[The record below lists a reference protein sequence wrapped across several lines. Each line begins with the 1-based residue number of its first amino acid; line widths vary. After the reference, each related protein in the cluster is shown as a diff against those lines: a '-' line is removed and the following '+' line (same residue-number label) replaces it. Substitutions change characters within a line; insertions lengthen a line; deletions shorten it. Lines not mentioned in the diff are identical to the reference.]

1 MLLNMNNDKIIL
13 GYDLAGTCSQIS
25 YCYIRESSEVSTLSS
40 VAGEENYDIPT
51 VLCKK
56 CGMNQW
62 LIGNEALRFLEENP
76 EQGIL
81 VDNLLELAVEGE
93 TLHLEGEEYEPE
105 NLLALFVKRSLNLLA
120 GVAPLEKVTALMFTC
135 EALSQRMIEVL
146 NIVSSG
152 LSLKKTQIY
161 YQNYTESFYS
171 YMIYQPKELWDFK
184 TLLFDYRAKKLKY
197 MCMECNKK
205 TTPIVVYIDR
215 EELEFD
221 GSDMQMLEIS
231 KVLVGSER
239 ISSVYLIGEKFAEGW
254 MRQSLKFLCEGRR
267 VFQGNNLYSKGA
279 CFCLMERLQGSEIGG
294 EYVFLGNDKLK
305 ANIGMRVLKRGEDAY
320 YALLDAGVNWYE
332 LDYTCE
338 LYLQDEDILEF
349 LVTPL
354 IGKESKSIQMSLEG
368 LGLKQGEATRIRLH
382 LFLTKE
388 NVICAQ
394 VEDLGFGEFR
404 APAEN
409 IWEREMELYS

>member
-1 MLLNMNNDKIIL
+1 MLLGANNDKIIL
-13 GYDLAGTCSQIS
+13 GYDLAATCSQIS
-25 YCYIRESSEVSTLSS
+25 YCYIKGNSEVSTLSS

-51 VLCKK
+51 ILCKK
-56 CGMNQW
+56 RGVNQW
-62 LIGNEALRFLEENP
+62 LIGNEALRFWEETP

-81 VDNLLELAVEGE
+81 VDNLLDLAVEGE
-93 TLHLEGEEYEPE
+93 TLYLEGEEYEPE

-135 EALSQRMIEVL
+135 EYLSQRMIEVL

-152 LSLKKTQIY
+152 LALKKTQIY

-184 TLLFDYRAKKLKY
+184 TLLFDYRAEKLKY
-197 MCMECNKK
+197 MCMECNKR

-221 GSDMQMLEIS
+221 GSDEQMLEIA

-254 MRQSLKFLCEGRR
+254 MKQSLKYLCQGRR

-305 ANIGMRVLKRGEDAY
+305 ANIGMRVLRRGEDAY

-338 LYLQDEDILEF
+338 LYLKDEDVLEF
-349 LVTPL
+349 LITPL
-354 IGKESKSIQMSLEG
+354 IGKDIKTISMPLEG
-368 LGLKQGEATRIRLH
+368 MGLKPGEATRIRLH

-404 APAEN
+404 AATEKV
-409 IWEREMELYS
+409 WEHEMELYS

>member
-1 MLLNMNNDKIIL
+1 MLLNINNDKIIL
-13 GYDLAGTCSQIS
+13 GYDLAATCSQIS

-56 CGMNQW
+56 CGVNQW

-81 VDNLLELAVEGE
+81 VDNLLDLAVEGE
-93 TLHLEGEEYEPE
+93 ALHLEGEEYEPE
-105 NLLALFVKRSLNLLA
+105 NLLTLFVKRSLNLLT

-135 EALSQRMIEVL
+135 ERLSQRMIEVL

-152 LSLKKTQIY
+152 LALKKTQIY
-161 YQNYTESFYS
+161 YQSYTESFYS

-184 TLLFDYRAKKLKY
+184 TFLFDYRAEKLKY
-197 MCMECNKK
+197 MCMECNKR

-221 GSDMQMLEIS
+221 GSDTQMLEIS
-231 KVLVGSER
+231 KVLIGNER

-254 MRQSLKFLCEGRR
+254 MKQSLKFLCEGRR

-305 ANIGMRVLKRGEDAY
+305 ANIGMRVLRRGEDAY

-338 LYLQDEDILEF
+338 LYLKDEDALEF

-354 IGKESKSIQMSLEG
+354 IGKESKTIPMPLEG
-368 LGLKQGEATRIRLH
+368 LGLKPGEATRIRLH
-382 LFLTKE
+382 LFLTRE

-404 APAEN
+404 AATEKV
-409 IWEREMELYS
+409 WEHEMELYS

>member
-1 MLLNMNNDKIIL
+1 MLLNMGNDKIII
-13 GYDLAGTCSQIS
+13 GYDLAGPCSQIS
-25 YCYIRESSEVSTLSS
+25 YCYIKESSEVSTLSS

-56 CGMNQW
+56 CGVNQW
-62 LIGNEALRFLEENP
+62 LIGNEALRFWMDYPEE
-76 EQGIL
+76 GIL
-81 VDNLLELAVEGE
+81 VDNLLQLAIDGE
-93 TLHLEGEEYEPE
+93 TLQLEGEEYEPE

-120 GVAPLEKVTALMFTC
+120 GIAPLEKVTALMFTC
-135 EALSQRMIEVL
+135 ETLSQRMIEVL
-146 NIVSSG
+146 NVVSSG
-152 LSLKKTQIY
+152 LGLKKTQIF

-171 YMIYQPKELWDFK
+171 YMIYQPRELWNFK
-184 TLLFDYRAKKLKY
+184 TLLFDYRTKALKY

-215 EELEFD
+215 EQLEFD
-221 GSDMQMLEIS
+221 GSDGQMLEIA

-254 MRQSLKFLCEGRR
+254 MKQSLKFLCDGRR

-305 ANIGMRVLKRGEDAY
+305 ANIGMRVKKRGEDAY

-332 LDYTCE
+332 LEYGCE
-338 LYLQDEDILEF
+338 LYLQDEDMLEF
-349 LVTPL
+349 VATPL
-354 IGKESKSIQMSLEG
+354 IGKESKVLQMPLEG
-368 LGLKQGEATRIRLH
+368 LGLKAGESTRIRLQ
-382 LFLTKE
+382 LCLTGE
-388 NVICAQ
+388 NKLCAK

-404 APAEN
+404 QPSETV
-409 IWEREMELYS
+409 WEKEMELY

>member
-1 MLLNMNNDKIIL
+1 MLLNSNDKIII

-25 YCYIRESSEVSTLSS
+25 YCYIRENSEVATLSS

-56 CGMNQW
+56 RSSNQW
-62 LIGNEALRFLEENP
+62 LIGNEALQFLEDNP
-76 EQGIL
+76 EDGIL
-81 VDNLLELAVEGE
+81 VDNLLQLAVEGE
-93 TLHLEGEEYEPE
+93 PLLLEGGEYEPE
-105 NLLALFVKRSLNLLA
+105 NLLALFVKRSLNLLT
-120 GVAPLEKVTALMFTC
+120 GIVPLEKVTALMFTC

-146 NIVSSG
+146 NIISSG
-152 LSLKKTQIY
+152 LALKKAQIF

-171 YMIYQPKELWDFK
+171 YMIYQPKELWSYK
-184 TLLFDYRAKKLKY
+184 TLLFDYRTKDLKY
-197 MCMECNKK
+197 MCMDCNKK

-215 EELEFD
+215 EQMEFD
-221 GSDMQMLEIS
+221 GSDTQMLEIS
-231 KVLVGSER
+231 RELVGSDR
-239 ISSVYLIGEKFAEGW
+239 VSSVYLIGEKFAEGW
-254 MRQSLKFLCEGRR
+254 MKQSLKYLCEGRR

-305 ANIGMRVLKRGEDAY
+305 ANIGMRVFKRGEEAY

-338 LYLQDEDILEF
+338 LYLQEEEDLEF
-349 LVTPL
+349 VVTPL
-354 IGKESKSIQMSLEG
+354 IGKESKMIQMPLEG
-368 LGLKQGEATRIRLH
+368 LGLGKGEATRIRLH
-382 LFLTKE
+382 LFLTRE
-388 NVICAQ
+388 NVMCAQ

-404 APAEN
+404 AASET

>member
-1 MLLNMNNDKIIL
+1 MLLGANNDKIIL
-13 GYDLAGTCSQIS
+13 GYDLATTCSQIS
-25 YCYIRESSEVSTLSS
+25 YCYIKGNSEVSTLSS

-56 CGMNQW
+56 CGVNQW
-62 LIGNEALRFLEENP
+62 LIGNEALRFLAENP

-81 VDNLLELAVEGE
+81 VDNLLDLAVEGE
-93 TLHLEGEEYEPE
+93 TLLLEGEEYEPE
-105 NLLALFVKRSLNLLA
+105 NLLTLFVKRSLNLLT

-135 EALSQRMIEVL
+135 EHLSQRMIEVL
-146 NIVSSG
+146 NFVSSG
-152 LSLKKTQIY
+152 LALKKTQVY

-184 TLLFDYRAKKLKY
+184 TLLFDYRAKKLKF
-197 MCMECNKK
+197 MCMECNKR

-221 GSDMQMLEIS
+221 GSDEQMLEIA
-231 KVLVGSER
+231 KVLVGTER

-254 MRQSLKFLCEGRR
+254 MKQSLKYLCQGRR

-305 ANIGMRVLKRGEDAY
+305 ANIGMRVLRRGEDAY

-338 LYLQDEDILEF
+338 MYLKDEDVLEF
-349 LVTPL
+349 LITPL
-354 IGKESKSIQMSLEG
+354 IGKDIKTISMPLEG
-368 LGLKQGEATRIRLH
+368 LGLKPGEATRVRLH

-388 NVICAQ
+388 DVICAQ

-404 APAEN
+404 AATEKV
-409 IWEREMELYS
+409 WEQEMELYS

>member
-1 MLLNMNNDKIIL
+1 MLLGVNNDKIIL
-13 GYDLAGTCSQIS
+13 GYDLAATCSQIS
-25 YCYIRESSEVSTLSS
+25 YCYIKGNSEVATLSS

-56 CGMNQW
+56 CGVNQW

-81 VDNLLELAVEGE
+81 VDNLLNLAVEGE
-93 TLHLEGEEYEPE
+93 TLLLEGEEYEPE
-105 NLLALFVKRSLNLLA
+105 NLLTLFVKRSLSLLT

-135 EALSQRMIEVL
+135 EHLSQRMIEVL
-146 NIVSSG
+146 NIVSAG
-152 LSLKKTQIY
+152 LALKKAQIF

-184 TLLFDYRAKKLKY
+184 SLLFDYRAEKLKY

-221 GSDMQMLEIS
+221 GSDEQMLEIS

-254 MRQSLKFLCEGRR
+254 MKQSLKYLCQGRR

-305 ANIGMRVLKRGEDAY
+305 ANIGMRVLRRGEDAY

-338 LYLQDEDILEF
+338 LYLKDEDVLEF
-349 LVTPL
+349 LITPL
-354 IGKESKSIQMSLEG
+354 IGKDIKTISMPLEG

-388 NVICAQ
+388 SVICAQ

-404 APAEN
+404 AATEKV
-409 IWEREMELYS
+409 WEHEMELYS

>member
-1 MLLNMNNDKIIL
+1 MLLNTSNEKIII
-13 GYDLAGTCSQIS
+13 GYDLAGDCSQIS
-25 YCYIRESSEVSTLSS
+25 YCYIKGGNEVSTLSS

-56 CGMNQW
+56 CGVNQW
-62 LIGNEALRFLEENP
+62 LIGNEALRFLEEYP

-81 VDNLLELAVEGE
+81 VDNLLQLAVDGE
-93 TLHLEGEEYEPE
+93 TLQLEGAEYEPE

-120 GVAPLEKVTALMFTC
+120 GIAPLEKVTALMFTC
-135 EALSQRMIEVL
+135 EALDQRMIEVL
-146 NIVSSG
+146 NIISAG
-152 LSLKKTQIY
+152 LALKKTQIF

-184 TLLFDYRAKKLKY
+184 TLLFDYRGENLKY

-205 TTPIVVYIDR
+205 TTPIVVYVDR
-215 EELEFD
+215 EQIEFD
-221 GSDMQMLEIS
+221 GSDVQMLEVA
-231 KVLVGSER
+231 KVIVGSER

-254 MRQSLKFLCEGRR
+254 MKQSLKFLCAGRR

-279 CFCLMERLQGSEIGG
+279 CFCLMERLKGSEIGG

-305 ANIGMRVLKRGEDAY
+305 ANIGMNVKKRGEDAY

-332 LDYTCE
+332 LEYTCE
-338 LYLQDEDILEF
+338 LYLQGEDMLEF
-349 LVTPL
+349 VATPL
-354 IGKESKSIQMSLEG
+354 IGKESKILNMPLDG
-368 LGLKQGEATRIRLH
+368 LGLKEDAATRVRLH
-382 LFLTKE
+382 LHLTKE
-388 NVICAQ
+388 NTLYAK

-404 APAEN
+404 TPSEL
-409 IWEREMELYS
+409 IWEKEMELY

>member
-1 MLLNMNNDKIIL
+1 MLLSNNNDKIII

-25 YCYIRESSEVSTLSS
+25 YCYIRESSEVATLSP

-62 LIGNEALRFLEENP
+62 FIGNEALRFIEENP
-76 EQGIL
+76 DQGIL
-81 VDNLLELAVEGE
+81 VDNLLQLAVEGE
-93 TLHLEGEEYEPE
+93 TLLLEGEAYEPE

-120 GVAPLEKVTALMFTC
+120 GIVPLEKVTALMFTC
-135 EALSQRMIEVL
+135 ETLSQRMIEVL
-146 NIVSSG
+146 NVVSSG
-152 LSLKKTQIY
+152 LALKKTQIY

-184 TLLFDYRAKKLKY
+184 TLLFDYRSQELKY

-205 TTPIVVYIDR
+205 TVPIVVYIDR
-215 EELEFD
+215 EQLEFD
-221 GSDMQMLEIS
+221 GSDAQMLEIS
-231 KVLVGSER
+231 KVLMGSER
-239 ISSVYLIGEKFAEGW
+239 VSSVYLIGEKFAEGW
-254 MRQSLKFLCEGRR
+254 MKQSLKFLCEGRR

-332 LDYTCE
+332 LEYTCE
-338 LYLQDEDILEF
+338 LYLQDEDELEF
-349 LVTPL
+349 VVTPL
-354 IGKESKSIQMSLEG
+354 IGKEIQTLHMPLEG
-368 LGLKQGEATRIRLH
+368 LGLNKGEATRIRLH
-382 LFLTKE
+382 LFLTQE

-404 APAEN
+404 AASETV
-409 IWEREMELYS
+409 WEKKMELYL

>member
-1 MLLNMNNDKIIL
+1 MLLNTGNDKIII
-13 GYDLAGTCSQIS
+13 GYDLAGTYSQIS
-25 YCYIRESSEVSTLSS
+25 YCYIKESSEVSTLSS
-40 VAGEENYDIPT
+40 VAGEENYDIPM

-56 CGMNQW
+56 CGLNQW
-62 LIGNEALRFLEENP
+62 LIGNEALRFMEEYP

-81 VDNLLELAVEGE
+81 VDNLLQLAVEGE
-93 TLHLEGEEYEPE
+93 TLQLEGVEYEPE

-120 GVAPLEKVTALMFTC
+120 GIAPLEKVTALMFTC

-152 LSLKKTQIY
+152 LGLKKTQIF

-171 YMIYQPKELWDFK
+171 YMIYQPRELWNFK
-184 TLLFDYRAKKLKY
+184 TLLFDYRTEKLKY

-205 TTPIVVYIDR
+205 TAPIVVYIDR
-215 EELEFD
+215 EQLEFD
-221 GSDMQMLEIS
+221 GSDAQMLEIA
-231 KVLVGSER
+231 KVIVGSER
-239 ISSVYLIGEKFAEGW
+239 ISAVYLIGEKFAEGW
-254 MRQSLKFLCEGRR
+254 MKQSLKFLCDGRR

-305 ANIGMRVLKRGEDAY
+305 ANIGMRVKKRGEDAY

-332 LDYTCE
+332 LEYTCE
-338 LYLQDEDILEF
+338 LYLQDEDMLEF
-349 LVTPL
+349 VATPL
-354 IGKESKSIQMSLEG
+354 IGKESKILQMPLEG
-368 LGLKQGEATRIRLH
+368 LGLKAGESTRIRLR
-382 LFLTKE
+382 LYLTQE
-388 NVICAQ
+388 NIFCAR

-404 APAEN
+404 APSETV
-409 IWEREMELYS
+409 WEREMELY